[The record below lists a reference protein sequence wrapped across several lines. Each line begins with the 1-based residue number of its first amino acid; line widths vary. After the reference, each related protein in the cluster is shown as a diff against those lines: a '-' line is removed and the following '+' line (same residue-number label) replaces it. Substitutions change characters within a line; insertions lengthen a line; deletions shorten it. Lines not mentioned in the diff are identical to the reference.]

1 MTPSSLEMA
10 ICVRRPES
18 VAFGMLSGVT
28 VVVLRMLHYVYPV
41 DSVLADG
48 GWRISDGVICACV

>member
-1 MTPSSLEMA
+1 MWSDGLLILIGRLYGSDMTPSSLEMA

-28 VVVLRMLHYVYPV
+28 VVVLRMCIMFIL
-41 DSVLADG
+41 LT
-48 GWRISDGVICACV
+48 AC